1 MAKGTFLAHNVAW
14 AVLGEK
20 MNHRS
25 QASANSNSGAWPF
38 SATAASNYVT
48 AITLAKQTRPRRI
61 QAAGARLFGCSCG
74 DAGQATPTGHSA
86 ATVGVHACCRLGFA
100 GVSGEWSS
108 GRNSRILNI
117 QSLDL

>member
-48 AITLAKQTRPRRI
+48 AITSAKEKP
-61 QAAGARLFGCSCG
+61 SSH
-74 DAGQATPTGHSA
+74 P
-86 ATVGVHACCRLGFA
+86 
-100 GVSGEWSS
+100 S
-108 GRNSRILNI
+108 GRGRVVWVFLR
-117 QSLDL
+117 

>member
-48 AITLAKQTRPRRI
+48 AITSAKEKPPSHPS
-61 QAAGARLFGCSCG
+61 AGARCL
-74 DAGQATPTGHSA
+74 
-86 ATVGVHACCRLGFA
+86 GVPAVMRVRRRLQGTQRQQWVCMRA
-100 GVSGEWSS
+100 V
-108 GRNSRILNI
+108 
-117 QSLDL
+117 D

>member
-38 SATAASNYVT
+38 SATAPSNYVT
-48 AITLAKQTRPRRI
+48 AITSAKEKPPSHPSGG
-61 QAAGARLFGCSCG
+61 GALFGCSCG

-86 ATVGVHACCRLGFA
+86 ATVGVHACCGLGFA
-100 GVSGEWSS
+100 GVSGGWSS

>member
-48 AITLAKQTRPRRI
+48 AITSAKQRAPVASKRR
-61 QAAGARLFGCSCG
+61 
-74 DAGQATPTGHSA
+74 
-86 ATVGVHACCRLGFA
+86 
-100 GVSGEWSS
+100 
-108 GRNSRILNI
+108 GRVVWVFLR
-117 QSLDL
+117 